1 MSAIRKYK
9 TGFFYSQEFVAD
21 NSWNGYEHNL
31 MFESLGNG
39 QFADVARPLGCD
51 NIEDSRGVA
60 VGDLNG
66 DGRQD
71 LVISNNADPPV
82 IYLNEMSSS
91 ANWTRLDL
99 TDAITKNVYAVGA
112 RVEVTLLQDS
122 KSRTLTRTIESGS
135 GFASQSE
142 LTVHF
147 GLGRGATIDSV
158 TIVWPDG
165 VRQSLPQESLSQLTN
180 ARVGI
185 RRDVSGMTLVPSGN
199 LKSISTGLE
208 LTSNK
213 ELKP

>member
-60 VGDLNG
+60 VADLNG

-82 IYLNEMSSS
+82 IYLNEMSSAGS
-91 ANWTRLDL
+91 WTRLDL
-99 TDAITKNVYAVGA
+99 TDSISQNVYAIGA
-112 RVEVTLLQDS
+112 RVELTLLQNG

-142 LTVHF
+142 LTVHL
-147 GLGRGATIDSV
+147 GLGRGASIEAV

-165 VRQSLPQESLSQLTN
+165 VRQSLPREYHSQLTN
-180 ARVGI
+180 AHVGI
-185 RRDVSGMTLVPSGN
+185 RRDLNGLTLLPSRN
-199 LKSISTGLE
+199 RKANSTGAKFA
-208 LTSNK
+208 SKK